1 MLQQTCP
8 NDWHQIFL
16 VAAGFLTAILLVWS
30 QLWVHSFYAERPYQE
45 KKGRLES
52 DSLFSTHI
60 AYLWLS
66 AGVLFAIL
74 AFGFTG
80 LHWLLAGKTVQCSI
94 AACLIG
100 RMQRLAAGFLMGAFI
115 IALIAV
121 IQQIFNAWKTLK
133 AKGEPKP
140 IDYGRH
146 PHERTRNKTCLFR
159 ATYAALFLIFFFCL
173 LPALIPP
180 DCWTPIW
187 WLWLALFS
195 FLIPLLILGVTI
207 LGVRCKWWISCRQR
221 SQDPCFLRGFILR
234 LCGKCKCSLLSK
246 K

>member
-1 MLQQTCP
+1 MLHQTYLT
-8 NDWHQIFL
+8 DWHQIFL
-16 VAAGFLTAILLVWS
+16 IAAGFLTAILLVWS

-45 KKGRLES
+45 KRGGLES
-52 DSLFSTHI
+52 DRLFSTHI

-80 LHWLLAGKTVQCSI
+80 LHWLLAGKTVQCSL

-100 RMQRLAAGFLMGAFI
+100 RMQQLAAGFLMGAFI

-121 IQQIFNAWKTLK
+121 IQQIFLNAWKTLK

-195 FLIPLLILGVTI
+195 FLIPILIVGGTYE
-207 LGVRCKWWISCRQR
+207 CISRQR
-221 SQDPCFLRGFILR
+221 RRKDPCAFRDFILR
-234 LCGKCKCSLLSK
+234 LCSKCKCRFSLRSSQDP
-246 K
+246 